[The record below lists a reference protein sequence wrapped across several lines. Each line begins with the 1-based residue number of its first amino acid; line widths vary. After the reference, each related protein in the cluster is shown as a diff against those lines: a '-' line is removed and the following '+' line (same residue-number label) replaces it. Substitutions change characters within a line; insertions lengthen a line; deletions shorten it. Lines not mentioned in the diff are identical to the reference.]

1 MQGSEL
7 PPGPG
12 QGLSSCDSSSVSGLL
27 SCTDTCPR
35 LLPLQ
40 HSVLLVAGDP
50 SFPCEHRAAF
60 LTASAPFWQV
70 SRLGNPI
77 SFPAGHNSAKHT
89 LFSASG

>member
-7 PPGPG
+7 PPGPA
-12 QGLSSCDSSSVSGLL
+12 QGLSSCDSSSVSGLP
-27 SCTDTCPR
+27 S
-35 LLPLQ
+35 
-40 HSVLLVAGDP
+40 P

-60 LTASAPFWQV
+60 LTTSAPFWQV